1 MDGIAIA
8 PVTHK
13 DVPLLEEAL
22 QHLAADLGDVYSAD
36 QPALAQAVCGPQ
48 AGCFALLATRD
59 GRPMGAALS
68 SPVFSTMRGGAG
80 MFVSDLWVAESA
92 RGKGLARRLLAAT
105 LREGARRNAGRF
117 LKLTV
122 YQDNPKARAVYDRLG
137 FAAQAG
143 ETNMILTGAPL
154 ETLRDIP

>member
-1 MDGIAIA
+1 
-8 PVTHK
+8 
-13 DVPLLEEAL
+13 
-22 QHLAADLGDVYSAD
+22 
-36 QPALAQAVCGPQ
+36 
-48 AGCFALLATRD
+48 
-59 GRPMGAALS
+59 
-68 SPVFSTMRGGAG
+68 